1 LITDAARTA
10 LAQGNRQS
18 VAGSTGGSRETLAP
32 FVLSFVA
39 GWLVSNVGAVASPM
53 ADAYGVS
60 LAFVGA
66 LTAAAVATHA
76 VMQIPSGRLVDRY
89 GARSVAIAGLS
100 ILVAADGVGA
110 LAAEPA
116 LAVVARLAV
125 GVGTALSFVAGSDL
139 LRARRARVLAQGM
152 YGGCAMA
159 AAGLALALLPQ
170 VARDIA
176 WRVSWL
182 SAAGLAAFGLVV
194 VALSAARGRVGP
206 PRLPAPA
213 HPASVV
219 RDARLQ
225 RIGLVYAAS
234 YGSSVLV
241 GTWVVTF
248 LERGPHYSAAEAGA
262 AGALT
267 LFGGIVS
274 RPFGGWIAERRPRL
288 ARPAIAA
295 GLLAGTAGTAVLALG
310 PPLALGVVAAAT
322 VGLGAGMPFG
332 PVFSGAQHLRPDR
345 PAVAVGFV
353 NFLANV
359 VIVVGVPLFG
369 LTFSLPGDGRLGLI
383 VVACT
388 WAAALSLLRPAA
400 VFAPTPA
407 PGGRA
412 VGDVGAHR

>member
-1 LITDAARTA
+1 V
-10 LAQGNRQS
+10 LA
-18 VAGSTGGSRETLAP
+18 
-32 FVLSFVA
+32 FVA
-39 GWLVSNVGAVASPM
+39 GWLVSNVGAVAGPM

-89 GARSVAIAGLS
+89 GARAVAIAGLS

-116 LAVVARLAV
+116 LAVMARLAV
-125 GVGTALSFVAGSDL
+125 GVGTALCFVSGSDL
-139 LRARRARVLAQGM
+139 LRAQRARVLAQGL
-152 YGGCAMA
+152 YGGAAMA

-170 VARDIA
+170 LGRDVA

-182 SAAGLAAFGLVV
+182 SAAVLAAFGLVV
-194 VALSAARGRVGP
+194 VALSAARARARP
-206 PRLPAPA
+206 PVRPAGA

-219 RDARLQ
+219 RDPRLQ

-241 GTWVVTF
+241 GTWIVTF

-267 LFGGIVS
+267 LFGGTVS

-295 GLLAGTAGTAVLALG
+295 GLLAGAAGTAVLTLG
-310 PPLALGVVAAAT
+310 PPLAVGVVAAAA
-322 VGLGAGMPFG
+322 VGIGAGVPFG
-332 PVFSGAQHLRPDR
+332 PVFSGAQQLRPDR
-345 PAVAVGFV
+345 PAAAVGFV

-359 VIVVGVPLFG
+359 VIVVGVPLIG
-369 LTFSLPGDGRLGLI
+369 LTFSLPGDGRVGLI
-383 VVACT
+383 VIACA

-400 VFAPTPA
+400 VLAPARAPA
-407 PGGRA
+407 GRA

>member
-1 LITDAARTA
+1 VNP
-10 LAQGNRQS
+10 LAGRRLVQGNRQS
-18 VAGSTGGSRETLAP
+18 VAGSTRGSRETLAP
-32 FVLSFVA
+32 FLLSFVA

-76 VMQIPSGRLVDRY
+76 AMQIPSGRLVDRY
-89 GARSVAIAGLS
+89 GARGVAIAGLS
-100 ILVAADGVGA
+100 ILVAANGVGA

-116 LAVVARLAV
+116 LAFVARLAV

-139 LRARRARVLAQGM
+139 LRARRARVLAQGV

-170 VARDIA
+170 VARDTA

-182 SAAGLAAFGLVV
+182 SAAGLAAFGLVI
-194 VALSAARGRVGP
+194 VALTAARSRVGP
-206 PRLPAPA
+206 PVRPAGA

-219 RDARLQ
+219 RDTRLQ

-241 GTWVVTF
+241 GTWIVTF

-274 RPFGGWIAERRPRL
+274 RPFGGWIA
-288 ARPAIAA
+288 
-295 GLLAGTAGTAVLALG
+295 
-310 PPLALGVVAAAT
+310 
-322 VGLGAGMPFG
+322 
-332 PVFSGAQHLRPDR
+332 
-345 PAVAVGFV
+345 
-353 NFLANV
+353 
-359 VIVVGVPLFG
+359 
-369 LTFSLPGDGRLGLI
+369 
-383 VVACT
+383 
-388 WAAALSLLRPAA
+388 
-400 VFAPTPA
+400 
-407 PGGRA
+407 
-412 VGDVGAHR
+412 